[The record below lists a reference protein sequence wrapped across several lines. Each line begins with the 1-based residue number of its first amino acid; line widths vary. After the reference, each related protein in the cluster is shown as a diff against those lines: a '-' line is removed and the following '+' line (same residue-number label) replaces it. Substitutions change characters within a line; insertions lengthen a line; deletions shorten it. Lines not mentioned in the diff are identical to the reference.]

1 MDVRD
6 DALEE
11 NDELDIDEDATIDIL
26 RDFQEKW
33 KEKINSAEVLG
44 NPRN

>member
-26 RDFQEKW
+26 RDFQEK
-33 KEKINSAEVLG
+33 
-44 NPRN
+44 